1 MRSISVMSFSI
12 RPFPPTSQRRSEYRT
27 TESIRNTSSR
37 IIIRQSSHEFGKC
50 EETILPEKDIDQ
62 SLNGKGSVAYKA
74 VLDGETVGGVIV
86 AIDTETQHNHLDLLY
101 VKSGVQGKGIGKS
114 IWYAV
119 EKLYPDTKVWETC
132 KKKKKKRNIH
142 FYVNI
147 CGFHIT
153 EFFNEKHPMLDTP
166 DDFIGD
172 GNEGMFVFQKE
183 M

>member
-1 MRSISVMSFSI
+1 MDAQQNLNFTGWTEMNLELILMSENDI
-12 RPFPPTSQRRSEYRT
+12 A
-27 TESIRNTSSR
+27 
-37 IIIRQSSHEFGKC
+37 EFK
-50 EETILPEKDIDQ
+50 K
-62 SLNGKGSVAYKA
+62 
-74 VLDGETVGGVIV
+74 
-86 AIDTETQHNHLDLLY
+86 Y
-101 VKSGVQGKGIGKS
+101 VKSGVQGKDIGKS

-132 KKKKKKRNIH
+132 TPYFEKRNIH

>member
-1 MRSISVMSFSI
+1 MNLELILMSENDIAEFKKNVQCAFQKDLKMCLVNVKKRFFQKGH
-12 RPFPPTSQRRSEYRT
+12 RP
-27 TESIRNTSSR
+27 I
-37 IIIRQSSHEFGKC
+37 
-50 EETILPEKDIDQ
+50 
-62 SLNGKGSVAYKA
+62 LNGKGSVAYKA

-86 AIDTETQHNHLDLLY
+86 AIDAETQHNHLDLLY
-101 VKSGVQGKGIGKS
+101 VKSGIQEKGIGKS

-132 KKKKKKRNIH
+132 TPYFEKRNIH

>member
-1 MRSISVMSFSI
+1 ML
-12 RPFPPTSQRRSEYRT
+12 
-27 TESIRNTSSR
+27 
-37 IIIRQSSHEFGKC
+37 QS
-50 EETILPEKDIDQ
+50 TP
-62 SLNGKGSVAYKA
+62 
-74 VLDGETVGGVIV
+74 
-86 AIDTETQHNHLDLLY
+86 
-101 VKSGVQGKGIGKS
+101 
-114 IWYAV
+114 
-119 EKLYPDTKVWETC
+119 
-132 KKKKKKRNIH
+132 KRNIH

>member
-1 MRSISVMSFSI
+1 MNLELILMSENDIAEFKKNVQCA
-12 RPFPPTSQRRSEYRT
+12 FQKGFEDV
-27 TESIRNTSSR
+27 
-37 IIIRQSSHEFGKC
+37 FGKC

-114 IWYAV
+114 IWYTV

-132 KKKKKKRNIH
+132 TPYFEKRNIH

-153 EFFNEKHPMLDTP
+153 EFFNEKHPMLDTT